1 MCKYKDTNLGI
12 KKLDFGMKRGAMA
25 VFLTDGRVVIV
36 PVSMFPD
43 IKRLS
48 RSQREDYMIMDDQYF
63 SFDAL
68 SKIYSVKDVLK
79 YWIHHF
85 GTCHYRGCHQAVSII
100 SLKDT
105 QLYAILTFDKN
116 AVDNTGHGWSAGVRQ
131 LVIHGHVRPGV

>member
-25 VFLTDGRVVIV
+25 VYLTDGRVVIV
-36 PVSMFPD
+36 PISMFPD

-79 YWIHHF
+79 Y
-85 GTCHYRGCHQAVSII
+85 
-100 SLKDT
+100 
-105 QLYAILTFDKN
+105 
-116 AVDNTGHGWSAGVRQ
+116 
-131 LVIHGHVRPGV
+131 

>member
-25 VFLTDGRVVIV
+25 VYLTDGRVVIV

-48 RSQREDYMIMDDQYF
+48 RSQREDYMIMDDHPF
-63 SFDAL
+63 
-68 SKIYSVKDVLK
+68 K
-79 YWIHHF
+79 
-85 GTCHYRGCHQAVSII
+85 TCHYRGCHQAVSII

-116 AVDNTGHGWSAGVRQ
+116 AVDYTGHG
-131 LVIHGHVRPGV
+131 

>member
-63 SFDAL
+63 SFEGL

-79 YWIHHF
+79 Y
-85 GTCHYRGCHQAVSII
+85 
-100 SLKDT
+100 
-105 QLYAILTFDKN
+105 
-116 AVDNTGHGWSAGVRQ
+116 
-131 LVIHGHVRPGV
+131 

>member
-1 MCKYKDTNLGI
+1 MCKYNDTNLGI

-25 VFLTDGRVVIV
+25 VYLTDGRVVIV

-79 YWIHHF
+79 Y
-85 GTCHYRGCHQAVSII
+85 
-100 SLKDT
+100 
-105 QLYAILTFDKN
+105 
-116 AVDNTGHGWSAGVRQ
+116 
-131 LVIHGHVRPGV
+131 

>member
-63 SFDAL
+63 SFDGL
-68 SKIYSVKDVLK
+68 SKLYSVKDVLK
-79 YWIHHF
+79 Y
-85 GTCHYRGCHQAVSII
+85 
-100 SLKDT
+100 
-105 QLYAILTFDKN
+105 
-116 AVDNTGHGWSAGVRQ
+116 
-131 LVIHGHVRPGV
+131 

>member
-25 VFLTDGRVVIV
+25 VYLTDGRVVIV

-63 SFDAL
+63 SFDGL

-79 YWIHHF
+79 Y
-85 GTCHYRGCHQAVSII
+85 
-100 SLKDT
+100 
-105 QLYAILTFDKN
+105 
-116 AVDNTGHGWSAGVRQ
+116 
-131 LVIHGHVRPGV
+131 